1 MKDVYAA
8 ITRRIMDALAQGV
21 VPWQWPWDAQQGR
34 PRNLV
39 TDKPYR
45 GINLW
50 LLVMAGGSPFW
61 LTYKQAQ
68 RIGGQVRK
76 GEHGIE
82 VVVWKWVTKTV
93 KPTEAAA
100 GEPAEPGRTKRY
112 AMLRSYTVFNA
123 MQCELPAD
131 WRERAEIAAPALAE
145 ADKIQ
150 ACEQIVA
157 TMPHRPEI
165 VHAGV
170 TAMYQPG
177 PDRVTMPAPQRF
189 AVPARYYSTLFHE
202 LTHATGHPR
211 RLDRATL
218 VDMVSFG
225 DTNYSKEE
233 LCAEMGA
240 VYLCGVAGI
249 ENRTCDQSAAY
260 IQGWLRTL
268 QDDTKL
274 LIGAAAQAQR
284 AVDFI
289 LGEAAEAAR
298 D

>member
-1 MKDVYAA
+1 MKDVYASVTA
-8 ITRRIMDALAQGV
+8 RILDALAQGV
-21 VPWQWPWDAQQGR
+21 VPWQRPWDARQGQ

-39 TDKPYR
+39 TGKPYR

-50 LLVMAGGSPFW
+50 LLLMVGSSPFW

-68 RIGGQVRK
+68 RLGGHVRK

-82 VVVWKWVTKTV
+82 VVVWKWVKKTV
-93 KPTEAAA
+93 EPTEPVA
-100 GEPAEPGRTKRY
+100 GEPAEPTRTKRY

-123 MQCELPAD
+123 TQCELPEE
-131 WRERAEIAAPALAE
+131 WREQAEIAAPELAE

-157 TMPHRPEI
+157 NMPDKPEI

-170 TAMYQPG
+170 RAMYQPG
-177 PDRVTMPAPQRF
+177 ADRVTMPAPQRF

-202 LTHATGHPR
+202 LTHATGHPS

-218 VDMVSFG
+218 VDMVAFG

-240 VYLCGVAGI
+240 VYLCGMAGI
-249 ENRTCDQSAAY
+249 ENRTCDNSAAY
-260 IQGWLRTL
+260 IQGWLSTL
-268 QDDTKL
+268 QDDKRL

-284 AVDFI
+284 AADFI
-289 LGEAAEAAR
+289 LGEQAELPE

>member
-1 MKDVYAA
+1 MKDVYASVTA
-8 ITRRIMDALAQGV
+8 RILDALAQGV
-21 VPWQWPWDAQQGR
+21 VPWQRPWDARQGR

-39 TDKPYR
+39 TGKPYR

-50 LLVMAGGSPFW
+50 LLGMVGSSPFW

-68 RIGGQVRK
+68 RLGGHVRK

-82 VVVWKWVTKTV
+82 VVVWKWVKKTV
-93 KPTEAAA
+93 EPTEPAA
-100 GEPAEPGRTKRY
+100 GEPTEPTRTKRY

-123 MQCELPAD
+123 TQCELPED
-131 WRERAEIAAPALAE
+131 WREQAEITAPELPE

-157 TMPHRPEI
+157 NMPDRPEI

-170 TAMYQPG
+170 KAMYQPG
-177 PDRVTMPAPQRF
+177 ADRVTMPAPQRF

-218 VDMVSFG
+218 VDMVAFG

-249 ENRTCDQSAAY
+249 ENRTCDNSAAY

-268 QDDTKL
+268 QDDKRL
-274 LIGAAAQAQR
+274 LISAAAQAQR
-284 AVDFI
+284 AADYI
-289 LGEAAEAAR
+289 LGETAEADA